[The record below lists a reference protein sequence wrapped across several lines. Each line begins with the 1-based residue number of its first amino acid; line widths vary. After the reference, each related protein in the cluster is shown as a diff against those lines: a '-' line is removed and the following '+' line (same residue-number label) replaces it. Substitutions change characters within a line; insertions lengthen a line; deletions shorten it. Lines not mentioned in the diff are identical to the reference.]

1 MRPTDFCTPKH
12 SNSNTHA
19 SPLPSAARLG
29 SAGGLSAPSRG
40 SLSYRTFRLV
50 LVLAKRLLFAPLP
63 ARPKTRGKGTGKLGA
78 ARCERGW
85 GESRFTARLPLRQ
98 PLVRLRGGVFFR
110 RARPNA
116 CLWHL
121 CRLLRARERGSRKA
135 IVRAVARRPPRPVPR
150 GPRERRALPR
160 SEMPSLGS
168 CLAQPARTEMRTN
181 PRRLPRSHGAHV
193 MWIAWLRGT
202 APLSPGATARAYARG
217 DCLWLSPRS
226 RASHTVRAFDP
237 LGTDDALLWARRR
250 STDFC
255 NTTMQGH

>member
-12 SNSNTHA
+12 SNLEHPCFAA
-19 SPLPSAARLG
+19 SQRSVPWIRGGPFGAL
-29 SAGGLSAPSRG
+29 AGLALVPNLSARARSRET
-40 SLSYRTFRLV
+40 SS
-50 LVLAKRLLFAPLP
+50 FAPLP

-121 CRLLRARERGSRKA
+121 CRLLRARERGSREA

-168 CLAQPARTEMRTN
+168 YLAQLARTEMRTN

-193 MWIAWLRGT
+193 MWIASLRGI
-202 APLSPGATARAYARG
+202 APLSPGANRWR
-217 DCLWLSPRS
+217 LR
-226 RASHTVRAFDP
+226 
-237 LGTDDALLWARRR
+237 ARRPLLAEPPFTR
-250 STDFC
+250 FAYRA
-255 NTTMQGH
+255 GFRPARYR